1 MYVLPLL
8 FIATVAANLLKNY
21 IPFLEYFDDFLAVS
35 LFTLAILNI
44 LYFEAIKK
52 KSVVRKLDII
62 IISVIIL
69 LFVYV
74 GVMNLNPKFK
84 NTPVL
89 QLYTLFAE
97 LKFIMI
103 YWGGSI
109 VFLNSSLNKIKK
121 IYFVKQIK
129 YITYL
134 FIILCY
140 ISFIL
145 DLKFS
150 FMQHFEE
157 RFGITSVAYGFEHPA
172 QFAVVLIAFTVMN
185 IITNYFYY
193 NKLSYL
199 YAVFSF
205 PLMLTAGRNASIAFL
220 ACLILILFFIKRF
233 KRIPVIFYI
242 IIAVMFVTISWQ
254 RIVDQFLTDNTQA
267 RGLLMRTAF
276 KIASDYFPLG
286 SGLGTFGSNASKLN
300 YSQLYYEYGLSNVW
314 GLSKEYPAFIT
325 DSYWAMVIAEMGAIG
340 ILIII
345 FLIFLLGKNITIDIK
360 EIKSNKLLFFILY
373 IYLIIT
379 SPVDSIFT
387 SNSLAV
393 LMISTIF
400 FVRIGQSCNSMK

>member
-121 IYFVKQIK
+121 Y
-129 YITYL
+129 
-134 FIILCY
+134 
-140 ISFIL
+140 
-145 DLKFS
+145 
-150 FMQHFEE
+150 
-157 RFGITSVAYGFEHPA
+157 TS
-172 QFAVVLIAFTVMN
+172 
-185 IITNYFYY
+185 
-193 NKLSYL
+193 
-199 YAVFSF
+199 
-205 PLMLTAGRNASIAFL
+205 
-220 ACLILILFFIKRF
+220 
-233 KRIPVIFYI
+233 
-242 IIAVMFVTISWQ
+242 
-254 RIVDQFLTDNTQA
+254 
-267 RGLLMRTAF
+267 
-276 KIASDYFPLG
+276 
-286 SGLGTFGSNASKLN
+286 
-300 YSQLYYEYGLSNVW
+300 
-314 GLSKEYPAFIT
+314 
-325 DSYWAMVIAEMGAIG
+325 
-340 ILIII
+340 
-345 FLIFLLGKNITIDIK
+345 
-360 EIKSNKLLFFILY
+360 
-373 IYLIIT
+373 
-379 SPVDSIFT
+379 
-387 SNSLAV
+387 
-393 LMISTIF
+393 
-400 FVRIGQSCNSMK
+400 